1 MRKRHEDYNM
11 KKIRKKWENMNLF
24 SKCSYL
30 SVCLLFFLI
39 PFTGLVLESLNISII
54 KFEIILGIY
63 ILSIIFSMLA
73 KKWKLMII
81 ATVGALLLW
90 AITIGIAEILWYYYK
105 AKGNNYEKIFSLIWY
120 NNIFFNNNISTY
132 L

>member
-1 MRKRHEDYNM
+1 MI
-11 KKIRKKWENMNLF
+11 KKIRKKWSSMDLF

-54 KFEIILGIY
+54 KFEIILGVY
-63 ILSIIFSMLA
+63 VLSIIFSILA
-73 KKWKLMII
+73 KKWKLIII

-90 AITIGIAEILWYYYK
+90 AITIGIAEILWYYLK
-105 AKGNNYEKIFSLIWY
+105 SWFDIDLSLIH
-120 NNIFFNNNISTY
+120 I
-132 L
+132 